1 MSITS
6 LFPFLQRK
14 RRILFLISLPPT
26 PEFQRHEGLVED
38 CLDKLYREGVKTS
51 KTIDRKTLSTINK
64 YDVVIVVAHLDEK
77 ENELV
82 LRDSRLSIASFVN
95 FLPGDFKGIID
106 FSSCYAGQWMKL
118 IKEKCP
124 NCHVQGVKSQAMLK
138 YRLTIYPY
146 VIQLYNSEKNLE
158 YKEAYRR
165 IVEAGS
171 KIAEREANNKLL
183 TKADILG
190 GDTLGKATYIY
201 SPSEVIRE
209 EPFLVQ
215 VYINKDDNE
224 EQITLRASR
233 KDSNTRFVDSVK
245 LKLKKGDTITAQ
257 YSVLPNSE
265 YITIDDPIQTIE
277 WNGNSCEFYFNIIVE
292 KLFTRNSFTGTIL
305 LNINNKPQVKCPI
318 VTNVGKEQNEIPSD
332 FKFQLY
338 DANEEMA
345 IGQKR
350 ILEHL
355 SFNFENLQSQLIN
368 EKNEE
373 KKKMIQSTICTC
385 KKCIELA
392 KSPCNR
398 NSEKQSKT
406 VFVSSTCEDAMK
418 PYREAVRDVV
428 KSLMM
433 TADLC
438 DNWSHGSYPSDK
450 CCQQVLDSDIYLCIL
465 GGRYGYIEPSLGI
478 SMTQMEY
485 EAAKSANK
493 EILLFVLTPP
503 NESDETN
510 EIRARQAEFRN
521 YILAS
526 NCLQKFSSLEELKKF
541 SHEGLL
547 KCISSK

>member
-1 MSITS
+1 MSIKN
-6 LFPFLQRK
+6 LFSFLQHK
-14 RRILFLISLPPT
+14 RRILFLVSLPST
-26 PEFQRHEGLVED
+26 PEFQRHDGLVEE
-38 CLDKLYREGVKTS
+38 CLDKLHREGVKTS
-51 KTIDRKTLSTINK
+51 QTIDRTTLSTINK

-82 LRDSRLSIASFVN
+82 LRDSRLSIASFVD
-95 FLPGDFKGIID
+95 FLPRDFKGIID

-146 VIQLYNSEKNLE
+146 VIKLYNTEKNLE
-158 YKEAYRR
+158 YKEAYWR
-165 IVEAGS
+165 IVEASS
-171 KIAEREANNKLL
+171 KIAEKDVNNMLL
-183 TKADILG
+183 SKTDIIG

-201 SPSEVIRE
+201 SPSEVVRE

-233 KDSNTRFVDSVK
+233 KDSNTRFVESVK
-245 LKLKKGDTITAQ
+245 LKLKKGDSITAQ
-257 YSVLPNSE
+257 YSVFPNSE
-265 YITIDDPIQTIE
+265 YITVDDPIQAIE
-277 WNGNSCEFYFNIIVE
+277 WDGNSCQFYFNVIVE

-305 LNINNKPQVKCPI
+305 LNINNKPKVKCPI
-318 VTNVGKEQNEIPSD
+318 VTIVGKEKNEIPSGLM
-332 FKFQLY
+332 FQLY

-345 IGQKR
+345 IGQR
-350 ILEHL
+350 RMLEQL
-355 SFNFENLQSQLIN
+355 TLNLENLQNQLIN
-368 EKNEE
+368 ERNEE
-373 KKKMIQSTICTC
+373 KKKMIKSTMFTC

-392 KSPCNR
+392 KNPCKR

-406 VFVSSTCEDAMK
+406 VFVSSTCEDSMM

-428 KSLMM
+428 NSLMM

-465 GGRYGYIEPSLGI
+465 GGRYGYIEPSFGI

-503 NESDETN
+503 NESNETN
-510 EIRARQAEFRN
+510 EIKARQAEFRN

-526 NCLQKFSSLEELKKF
+526 NCLQKFSSLEELKEY
-541 SHEGLL
+541 SHKGLL